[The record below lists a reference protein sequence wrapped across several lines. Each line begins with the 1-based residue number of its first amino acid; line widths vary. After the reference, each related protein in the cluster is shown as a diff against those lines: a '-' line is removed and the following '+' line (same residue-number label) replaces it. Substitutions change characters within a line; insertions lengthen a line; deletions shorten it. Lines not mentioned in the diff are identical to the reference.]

1 MSRFFLRAV
10 LAIAIMSQPAE
21 AAKVKTWYQNTP
33 AAYDKATFR
42 SAVQSNEGSLR
53 LARQLRPLAGLDAT
67 HVWDIVEAADGSLFV
82 ATGDEGKLLR
92 VTPDGKVIV
101 VHTAED
107 SQVLCLALGGDGSVY
122 AGTGPSG
129 RVLRVDPQGRTSV
142 WYETGEAYVWSL
154 AVEVKTQTVY
164 AGTGPHGRIHKIG
177 ADGKGAVF
185 FTSKQEHILC
195 VAAADGN
202 VYAGTDKGG
211 LVYRIDSK
219 GKGFVLFQAPQ
230 PEVRRL
236 LVADGAIYAGT
247 SAPSR
252 RRSGPSA
259 LSSADGSAVSAD
271 DVMPVVRA
279 ETRQQGEKAAAETGT
294 STPKPV
300 GDVKEAK
307 GTTAAAPST
316 PGSGENSVFR
326 IAADGTVRELFRE
339 KALVLSLLKQGDR
352 LLIGTGMDGQL
363 FEVDTVTHEKTE
375 LARLDHGQILS
386 LCPRRDG
393 SIVLGT
399 GDPGK
404 LYVLGNHHAAKGT
417 VTSEVLDA
425 KWLSK
430 WGRLEWQA
438 EVPPGTGVS
447 VVVRSGNVAEPDD
460 TWSDWSAEQTDP
472 EKAICAAPPARFL
485 QYRVTLTA
493 DAKSAAKVTPSVR
506 SVTLRY
512 STINLAP
519 ELSRVEVP
527 DLNAAPLEN
536 PKKLKFKWTA
546 TDANEDELTYA
557 IWARKEGWK
566 NWVLLEEDLEK
577 AEYEWD
583 TTATPSGVYQIKIV
597 ASDRRDN
604 PEGEALTGEKVS
616 VPFVV
621 CHTPPTVTL
630 KMVALE
636 GDQAVI
642 EATATSPLARLTN
655 ASFAVNGKK
664 WANVFPADG
673 LFDART
679 QTFRLRTDSLKPGTY
694 VLVLKVRDAAGNTG
708 SGDVVFSVQG
718 K

>member
-1 MSRFFLRAV
+1 MSRFLLPAV
-10 LAIAIMSQPAE
+10 LVVVVAQSAQASR
-21 AAKVKTWYQNTP
+21 VKTWYQNTP
-33 AAYDKATFR
+33 AAYEKAVFR
-42 SAVQSNEGSLR
+42 SAVQSNEGALR
-53 LARQLRPLAGLDAT
+53 LARHLRPLAGLDVT
-67 HVWDIVEAADGSLFV
+67 HVWDVVEATDGSLYV
-82 ATGDEGKLLR
+82 ATGDDGKLLR
-92 VTPDGKVIV
+92 VTPDGKVVV

-107 SQVLCLALGGDGSVY
+107 SQILCLALGSDGSVY

-129 RVLRVDPQGRTSV
+129 RVLRVDPQGKTSV
-142 WYETGEAYVWSL
+142 WYETGETYVWSL
-154 AVEVKTQTVY
+154 AVEAKSQTVY

-195 VAAADGN
+195 VTTAEST

-211 LVYRIDSK
+211 LVYRIDAR

-236 LVADGAIYAGT
+236 LVADGVLYAGT

-252 RRSGPSA
+252 RSGAPTS
-259 LSSADGSAVSAD
+259 
-271 DVMPVVRA
+271 
-279 ETRQQGEKAAAETGT
+279 T
-294 STPKPV
+294 STPDGAAVSVDDDGLTARAATPRPGDKTAADAGPMPKPTS
-300 GDVKEAK
+300 EAK
-307 GTTAAAPST
+307 ETKAAPAAAPST
-316 PGSGENSVFR
+316 PGSGDNSVFR

-339 KALVLSLLKQGDR
+339 KALVLSLLLQGNR
-352 LLIGTGMDGQL
+352 LLVGTGMDGQL
-363 FEVDTVTHEKTE
+363 FEVDTVTREKTE
-375 LARLDHGQILS
+375 LARLDHGQILC

-404 LYVLGNHHAAKGT
+404 LYVLGNHHAARGT
-417 VTSEVLDA
+417 ITSEVLDA

-438 EVPPGTGVS
+438 DLPAGTGVS
-447 VVVRSGNVAEPDD
+447 LAVRSGNVAEPDD

-472 EKAICAAPPARFL
+472 EKASCTAPPARFL
-485 QYRVTLTA
+485 QYRVTLTT
-493 DAKSAAKVTPSVR
+493 DATSEARVTPSVR

-512 STINLAP
+512 TTINLAP
-519 ELSRVEVP
+519 ELTRIEVP
-527 DLNAAPLEN
+527 DLNATTLEN

-557 IWARKEGWK
+557 IWARKDGWK
-566 NWVLLEEDLEK
+566 NWVLLEEELEK
-577 AEYEWD
+577 TEYEWD
-583 TTATPSGVYQIKIV
+583 TTGTPSGIYQIKIV

-604 PEGEALTGEKVS
+604 PEGEALTGDKVS
-616 VPFVV
+616 APFVV

-642 EATATSPLARLTN
+642 EATAASPLARLTN

-664 WANVFPADG
+664 WANVFPAEG
-673 LFDART
+673 LFDSRT
-679 QTFRLRTDSLKPGTY
+679 QTFRWRTDSLKPGTY
-694 VLVLKVRDAAGNTG
+694 VLVLKVRDAAGNLG
-708 SGDVVFSVQG
+708 SGDVVFSVPG
-718 K
+718 R